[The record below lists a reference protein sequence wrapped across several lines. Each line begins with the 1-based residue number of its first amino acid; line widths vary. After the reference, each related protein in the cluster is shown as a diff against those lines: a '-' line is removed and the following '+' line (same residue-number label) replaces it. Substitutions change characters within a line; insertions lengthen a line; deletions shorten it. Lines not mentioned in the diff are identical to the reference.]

1 MPEPAFP
8 PEPEL
13 LELLLECCI
22 ALLNLEG
29 TLSFSVLA
37 LLVVVPPG
45 RVPFNSRVSVGGSGY
60 EFFTLSL
67 ALDLVLN
74 LRSGVGV
81 IALIKVDGL
90 TKTMGLNSLIGDCLF
105 LELEEEETGLVLHS
119 WIWILGLLLDS
130 STLED
135 FVNA

>member
-37 LLVVVPPG
+37 LLVVVLPG

-105 LELEEEETGLVLHS
+105 LETGLVLHS

>member
-81 IALIKVDGL
+81 IALIKVDGHINNL
-90 TKTMGLNSLIGDCLF
+90 KQMMLSRF
-105 LELEEEETGLVLHS
+105 AYVLELEMLGSLH
-119 WIWILGLLLDS
+119 
-130 STLED
+130 
-135 FVNA
+135 